1 MQKYELSHVAFIVLG
16 LISEE
21 NCNGKIIDEK
31 IEERGMRDWTSIG
44 KSSIY
49 GVLKKL
55 EKDGLVNS
63 WIEELDNRMIRVYE
77 ITPYGFEIL
86 KSKIKL
92 ILSNYFGRHDEDFY
106 VAFSMFPLLSLEEQI
121 SVFSN
126 SLSKIK
132 EQEKLLTNML
142 QENSDFPINV
152 TGLFKH
158 PMMILKTNIEFF
170 EWVIK
175 KIVED
180 NSSVKNLNKR
190 ERG

>member
-1 MQKYELSHVAFIVLG
+1 
-16 LISEE
+16 
-21 NCNGKIIDEK
+21 
-31 IEERGMRDWTSIG
+31 
-44 KSSIY
+44 
-49 GVLKKL
+49 
-55 EKDGLVNS
+55 
-63 WIEELDNRMIRVYE
+63 
-77 ITPYGFEIL
+77 
-86 KSKIKL
+86 
-92 ILSNYFGRHDEDFY
+92 
-106 VAFSMFPLLSLEEQI
+106 MFPLLSLEEQI

-180 NSSVKNLNKR
+180 NSSVKKSNKR